1 MFLQVQKAN
10 QSGIIGW
17 LEWGW
22 GKGEFGGGRREVN
35 ISFLHLCNMWLAP
48 VLGLRKYR
56 RAIQLR
62 AQHWEKTMGEL
73 WRGRGTII
81 TVEPWVLPRRQM
93 QDIRK
98 HQKHGVRPTEHKTWQ
113 VEPEENAI
121 RRHFY
126 LGPDWGMRLQKEVAG
141 RRDLDHYHY
150 LDAKFLVN
158 AGKETQ
164 KLAMK
169 MRLNIMERDPPTLL
183 CPSLHTII
191 VPSWTTPENPGW
203 STCL

>member
-10 QSGIIGW
+10 QSGINGW

-22 GKGEFGGGRREVN
+22 GKGEFGRGRRRVN
-35 ISFLHLCNMWLAP
+35 ISFLHLCDVWLAP
-48 VLGLRKYR
+48 VLGLWNYCK
-56 RAIQLR
+56 ATQLI
-62 AQHWEKTMGEL
+62 AQHREKTMEEL
-73 WRGRGTII
+73 WRGRGRKI

-93 QDIRK
+93 LDLRK
-98 HQKHGVRPTEHKTWQ
+98 QQKHGVRPTEPKTWP
-113 VEPEENAI
+113 VEPGENGI

-126 LGPDWGMRLQKEVAG
+126 LGPDWGMRLQKEVGG
-141 RRDLDHYHY
+141 RCNLDHYQH

-164 KLAMK
+164 KLAIK

-183 CPSLHTII
+183 CPSFHTII
-191 VPSWTTPENPGW
+191 VPSWTIPENPGW
-203 STCL
+203 RTCV